1 MIKKITDL
9 LLDVT
14 TGLLNQYQ
22 RKTLELAKFAANAT
36 YAQTIKVVRKHSL
49 FLFLVILCLMML
61 SITLIVTPIAL
72 IALAPWS
79 PRAKIL
85 LVLAVALSYVI
96 ICLLFI
102 QRLFSE
108 KTWLRFSGASEQ
120 KAP

>member
-22 RKTLELAKFAANAT
+22 RKTLDLARLAANASYT
-36 YAQTIKVVRKHSL
+36 QAIKVVRKHSL

-79 PRAKIL
+79 PRIKMFS
-85 LVLAVALSYVI
+85 VLALSFTYVLV
-96 ICLLFI
+96 CFLFI